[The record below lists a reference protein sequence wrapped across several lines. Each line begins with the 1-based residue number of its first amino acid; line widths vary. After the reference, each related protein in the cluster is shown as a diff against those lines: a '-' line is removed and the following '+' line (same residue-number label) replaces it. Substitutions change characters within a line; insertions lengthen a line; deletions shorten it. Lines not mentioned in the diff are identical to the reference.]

1 MTPNSPR
8 DFRVALVGCGRIAQ
22 NHFDSVKQIDG
33 LSFTAVSDI
42 VESRAKTA
50 GELLGVPWFTDYER
64 MLREADCDVVVIAT
78 PSGLHPQHGILAA
91 KAGKHVISEKPMA
104 ITLASADALVHA
116 CDDAKVQLFVVKQN
130 RLNPPIQLLRKAI
143 EKGRF
148 GRIYLAN
155 TTVRWARPQEYYD
168 QAKWRG
174 TWEFDGGA
182 FMNQASHYV
191 DLMQWLCG
199 PVESVVAK
207 TATMARRIEAEDTGV
222 AVLKFRSGALGTIE
236 VTMLTYPKNLEG
248 SITILGEKG
257 TVKIGGTA
265 VNKVE
270 QWQFAD
276 ADDDDALIESASST
290 PPTVY
295 GLGHLGYYRNVLAV
309 LRGEATADTDG
320 RGGRKSLELI
330 LSIYEAARTGT
341 EVSLPLK
348 V

>member
-1 MTPNSPR
+1 MTPPARR

-33 LSFTAVSDI
+33 LSFTAVCDI
-42 VESRAKTA
+42 VESRAKNA

-64 MLREADCDVVVIAT
+64 MLREAECDVVVIST
-78 PSGLHPQHGILAA
+78 PSGLHPQHGIMAA

-104 ITLASADALVHA
+104 ITLASADAFVHA

-270 QWQFAD
+270 QWQFAEPD
-276 ADDDDALIESASST
+276 ADDELVESASSN
-290 PPTVY
+290 PPTIY

-309 LRGEATADTDG
+309 LRGEATPDTDG

-330 LSIYEAARTGT
+330 LGIYEAARTGT